1 MKNYLTKALTNYY
14 RTRYLLEAAERDYLC
29 KKEKCRKYLCWEN
42 QLKEFKKTNDSYE
55 WPLTRM
61 HIRNIRK
68 IRETEC
74 REAKRNVK
82 ELQKK
87 FSWLEGVIYV
97 EASMHFNPPAILDV
111 PKDWVKPMY
120 DYSINQNPTVGEN
133 NG

>member
-1 MKNYLTKALTNYY
+1 MKNYLTKALTDYY
-14 RTRYLLEAAERDYLC
+14 HTRFLLETAERDYLC
-29 KKEKCRKYLCWEN
+29 KKEKCRKYLRWEN
-42 QLKEFKKTNDSYE
+42 QLKEFKKAVDKYE
-55 WPLTRM
+55 SPLTRM

-87 FSWLEGVIYV
+87 FSWLEGVVYV

-120 DYSINQNPTVGEN
+120 NYSINQNPTIGEN

>member
-1 MKNYLTKALTNYY
+1 MKNYLTKALTDYY
-14 RTRYLLEAAERDYLC
+14 HTRCLLEIAEKDYLC
-29 KKEKCRKYLCWEN
+29 KKERCRKYLRWEN

-87 FSWLEGVIYV
+87 FSWLEGVVYV
-97 EASMHFNPPAILDV
+97 EASMHFNPPAELEI
-111 PKDWVKPMY
+111 PKGWRV
-120 DYSINQNPTVGEN
+120 
-133 NG
+133 

>member
-1 MKNYLTKALTNYY
+1 MKNYLTKALTDYY
-14 RTRYLLEAAERDYLC
+14 HTRYLLEIAEKDYLC
-29 KKEKCRKYLCWEN
+29 KKEKCRKYLRWEN
-42 QLKEFKKTNDSYE
+42 QLKEFKKTVDKYE
-55 WPLTRM
+55 SPLTRM

-74 REAKRNVK
+74 REAKRNIK

-111 PKDWVKPMY
+111 PKD
-120 DYSINQNPTVGEN
+120 
-133 NG
+133 